1 MTDERHPS
9 VDEDRVDGRADL
21 LPEEQAPGS
30 DDRDA
35 QAAAILEDSEARQ
48 LDRDAAPDAV
58 VEHRRSEDT
67 VDPT

>member
-1 MTDERHPS
+1 MTDEHQRP
-9 VDEDRVDGRADL
+9 VDDGRVEGRSGL

-30 DDRDA
+30 DDPDA
-35 QAAAILEDSEARQ
+35 QAEAILEDSEARQ

-67 VDPT
+67 VEPT